1 MKYRRKRM
9 KKAMEDK
16 QKTTGAP
23 EAENPAPE
31 AEQKPQTEAQ
41 PEAEPEVEVTV
52 PDAEQPSQEE
62 WAAALKKAVEERDS
76 YKDSYLRAQSEF
88 QNFKRRNATA
98 RADAYQDGTR
108 EAIAACLPAIDN
120 LELALRHAEEAG
132 EKGAMYEGVKMTLKL
147 MLDSLGKLGLE
158 EVPAL
163 GETFDPEKHNA
174 VMREPGGEENV
185 ICEVFQKGYKVHD
198 RMIRYA
204 MVKVYSGQE

>member
-1 MKYRRKRM
+1 MKYKRKRM

-16 QKTTGAP
+16 QKTP
-23 EAENPAPE
+23 ETQAAEGVSPDTQAG
-31 AEQKPQTEAQ
+31 QKPEQSL
-41 PEAEPEVEVTV
+41 EAEPEVEVTS
-52 PDAEQPSQEE
+52 PDPSQPSQEE
-62 WAAALKKAVEERDS
+62 WTAALKKTVEERDS

-98 RADAYQDGTR
+98 RADAYEDGSR

-120 LELALRHAEEAG
+120 LELALKHAEESG
-132 EKGAMYEGVKMTLKL
+132 DKGPMYEGVKMTLKL
-147 MLDSLGKLGLE
+147 MLESLGKLGLE

-174 VMREPGGEENV
+174 VMRQPGGEENV

>member
-1 MKYRRKRM
+1 MKYK
-9 KKAMEDK
+9 
-16 QKTTGAP
+16 
-23 EAENPAPE
+23 PAQ
-31 AEQKPQTEAQ
+31 AA
-41 PEAEPEVEVTV
+41 EAEPEVEVTS
-52 PDAEQPSQEE
+52 PDPSQPSQEE
-62 WAAALKKAVEERDS
+62 WAAALKKTVEERDS

-98 RADAYQDGTR
+98 RADAYEDGSR

-120 LELALRHAEEAG
+120 LELALKHAEESG
-132 EKGAMYEGVKMTLKL
+132 DKGPMYEGVKMTLKL
-147 MLDSLGKLGLE
+147 MLESLGKLGLE

-174 VMREPGGEENV
+174 VMRQPGGEENV

>member
-1 MKYRRKRM
+1 MKYKRKRM

-16 QKTTGAP
+16 QKTP
-23 EAENPAPE
+23 ETQAAEGVSPDTQAG
-31 AEQKPQTEAQ
+31 QKPEQ
-41 PEAEPEVEVTV
+41 PLEAEPEVEVTS
-52 PDAEQPSQEE
+52 PDPSQPSQEE
-62 WAAALKKAVEERDS
+62 WAAALKKTVEERDS

-98 RADAYQDGTR
+98 RADAYEDGSR

-120 LELALRHAEEAG
+120 LELALKHAEESG
-132 EKGAMYEGVKMTLKL
+132 DKGPMYEGVKMTLKL
-147 MLDSLGKLGLE
+147 MLESLGKLGLE

-174 VMREPGGEENV
+174 VMRQPGGEENV